1 MKEWSYAH
9 KFVFRPEQ
17 QQVGCGGRLDMA
29 AGWTRW
35 QVGCGS
41 RLEVAAGWLWRQ
53 VGHGRRLDDTPLQC
67 PDSGPPCDELGNCSV
82 GSGSE
87 KSIHCY

>member
-1 MKEWSYAH
+1 M
-9 KFVFRPEQ
+9 
-17 QQVGCGGRLDMA
+17 
-29 AGWTRW
+29 
-35 QVGCGS
+35 
-41 RLEVAAGWLWRQ
+41 WRQ
-53 VGHGRRLDDTPLQC
+53 VGHGGRLDEVAGWMWQQVGSGGRLAVAAGWMWRQVGRGRRLDDTPLQC